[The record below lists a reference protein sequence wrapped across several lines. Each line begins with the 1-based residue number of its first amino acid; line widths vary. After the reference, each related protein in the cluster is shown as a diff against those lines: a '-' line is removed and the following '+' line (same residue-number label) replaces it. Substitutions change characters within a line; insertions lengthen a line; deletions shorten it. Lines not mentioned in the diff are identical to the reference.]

1 VVQYI
6 EQIESSLGLTEKDV
20 DALKGVRLVWQKLQ
34 KLRQAAIK
42 DEKFTKQ
49 YSDLLAK
56 SLAQARSQMPGEDED
71 SILRLSQGFWEWYEA
86 QCRECNVRELEERR
100 GSHHMAWC
108 QKWLPV
114 PYKDYDFAI
123 QQFINS
129 PSQQQLDRLKIKSK
143 LLLDAYVSAFK

>member
-1 VVQYI
+1 VVQHI
-6 EQIESSLGLTEKDV
+6 EQIEVSLGLTEKDI

-56 SLAQARSQMPGEDED
+56 SLAQARSQMPGEDEEG
-71 SILRLSQGFWEWYEA
+71 ILRLSQGFWEWYET

-100 GSHHMAWC
+100 GSPHMAWC